1 MIKSFSALAVM
12 LALGAAVVALPGFAP
27 QVKADESVALAKSD
41 RLPLRSMARDCSSQ
55 VWPDLATSC
64 LRSSQ
69 AGIVREARLV
79 TARR

>member
-12 LALGAAVVALPGFAP
+12 LALGASVVALPAFAP
-27 QVKADESVALAKSD
+27 QVKAEETVALAKSD
-41 RLPLRSMARDCSSQ
+41 RLPVRSTTRECASQ
-55 VWPDLATSC
+55 VWPDLGASC
-64 LRSSQ
+64 LRSSH

>member
-12 LALGAAVVALPGFAP
+12 LALGASVVALPAFAP
-27 QVKADESVALAKSD
+27 QVKAGESVALAKSD
-41 RLPLRSMARDCSSQ
+41 RLPVRSTARECASQ
-55 VWPDLATSC
+55 VWPDLGVSC
-64 LRSSQ
+64 LRSSH

>member
-1 MIKSFSALAVM
+1 MIKSFSALAIM
-12 LALGAAVVALPGFAP
+12 LVLGASVVALPGLAP

-41 RLPLRSMARDCSSQ
+41 RLAVRSTARECSSQ
-55 VWPDLATSC
+55 VWPDLAPSC

-69 AGIVREARLV
+69 AGIIREARLV

>member
-1 MIKSFSALAVM
+1 MIKSFSALAIM

-27 QVKADESVALAKSD
+27 QVKADESVVLKKSD
-41 RLPLRSMARDCSSQ
+41 RLSVQSTARECSSQ
-55 VWPDLATSC
+55 VWPDLGTSC

-69 AGIVREARLV
+69 AGIIREARLV